1 MKLLPGG
8 KSKALSAGS
17 LAAAALCAA
26 MTVKAARDLLMLLQV
41 LSAPAFYLSLRNAT
55 LPVEMPPLA
64 AFIIGHVRLFF
75 AFLLLFWLS
84 GLVLAAGVWARREWA
99 RRGAVWL
106 LYLTAAAALLLLAH
120 PWLAIPKPLMYGSI
134 SLAPEFNDAVT
145 AAAFFARFA
154 SAVCGALTLW
164 WALLLDRG
172 PLKKEFPKNQIN

>member
-1 MKLLPGG
+1 MKLLPEG

-41 LSAPAFYLSLRNAT
+41 LTAPAFYLSLRHAT

-75 AFLLLFWLS
+75 AFLLVFWLS

-106 LYLTAAAALLLLAH
+106 LYLAAAAALLLMVY
-120 PWLAIPKPLMYGSI
+120 PWLAIPKPLVYRGI
-134 SLAPEFNDAVT
+134 SLAPEFNDAVRV
-145 AAAFFARFA
+145 AAFFARFA
-154 SAVCGALTLW
+154 AAVCGALSLW
-164 WALLLDRG
+164 WALRLDRSA
-172 PLKKEFPKNQIN
+172 LKDEFS

>member
-1 MKLLPGG
+1 MKLLPEG

-26 MTVKAARDLLMLLQV
+26 MSVKAARELWLLLQV
-41 LSAPAFYLSLRNAT
+41 LSSPAFLLSLRQAM

-64 AFIIGHVRLFF
+64 AFISGNIRLFF

-84 GLVLAAGVWARREWA
+84 GLTLAAGVWARREWA

-106 LYLTAAAALLLLAH
+106 LYLAAAAALLLLVY
-120 PWLAIPKPLMYGSI
+120 PWVVIPRPLLYRGI
-134 SLAPEFNDAVT
+134 SLAPEFNDAVM
-145 AAAFFARFA
+145 AAAFFARLVG
-154 SAVCGALTLW
+154 AVCGALALW

-172 PLKKEFPKNQIN
+172 ALKAEFS

>member
-1 MKLLPGG
+1 MKLLPEGR
-8 KSKALSAGS
+8 SKALSAGS
-17 LAAAALCAA
+17 LAAAALCAV
-26 MTVKAARDLLMLLQV
+26 MTVKAARDLAMLLQV
-41 LSAPAFYLSLRNAT
+41 LTAPAFYLSLRHAT

-64 AFIIGHVRLFF
+64 VFIIGHVRLFF
-75 AFLLLFWLS
+75 VFLLLFWGS

-106 LYLTAAAALLLLAH
+106 LYLAAAAALLLLLY

-154 SAVCGALTLW
+154 SAVCGTLTLW

-172 PLKKEFPKNQIN
+172 ELRGEFH

>member
-1 MKLLPGG
+1 MKLLPEG

-26 MTVKAARDLLMLLQV
+26 MTVKAARDLAMLLQV
-41 LSAPAFYLSLRNAT
+41 LSAPAFYLSLRHAT

-64 AFIIGHVRLFF
+64 AFIIGHARLFF
-75 AFLLLFWLS
+75 AFLLFFWLS

-106 LYLTAAAALLLLAH
+106 LYLAAGAALLLLVY
-120 PWLAIPKPLMYGSI
+120 PWLAIPKPLMYGGI
-134 SLAPEFNDAVT
+134 SLAPEFNGAVR

-154 SAVCGALTLW
+154 AAVCGALALW

-172 PLKKEFPKNQIN
+172 ALKAEFS